1 MVLDRGTSKTTFI
14 HFIETFAMF
23 GTVGG
28 AGMGLFDALGG
39 TPIQLA
45 VGAAKIGLLGFIGG
59 TAVGAVLGVLAVIFG
74 AIFKR
79 R

>member
-1 MVLDRGTSKTTFI
+1 MGLDRGTSKTTFI
-14 HFIETFAMF
+14 YFIETFAML

-28 AGMGLFDALGG
+28 AAVGVFDALGG

-45 VGAAKIGLLGFIGG
+45 VSAAKIGLLGFVGG

-74 AIFKR
+74 LIFKR